1 MIGPQP
7 IAPARWLVALA
18 VLALPTDARDRYR
31 EEFRTELCELG
42 APAQLAQAG
51 SLLVGAI
58 PLRNA
63 LNERDLPDSVVEKP
77 DWRCRLGRHRYVRQQ
92 DDNPEMRGRGYLRC
106 VRCGRPKDPPSYGVM
121 PPKAIGSG
129 W

>member
-1 MIGPQP
+1 MK
-7 IAPARWLVALA
+7 
-18 VLALPTDARDRYR
+18 T
-31 EEFRTELCELG
+31 TLG
-42 APAQLAQAG
+42 AAAHPVPAALVVLPLLAFYEAGVWKLAQAG

-77 DWRCRLGRHRYVRQQ
+77 DWRCRIGRHRYVGQQ

-106 VRCGRPKDPPSYGVM
+106 VRCGRPKDPPSFGVM
-121 PPKAIGSG
+121 PPEAIGSG

>member
-1 MIGPQP
+1 MTGPRP
-7 IAPARWLVALA
+7 NPVARWLVWPA
-18 VLALPTDARDRYR
+18 VQVLPRDHRDRYR

-42 APAQLAQAG
+42 VPAQLAQAG

-77 DWRCRLGRHRYVRQQ
+77 DWRCRIGRHRYVGQQ

-106 VRCGRPKDPPSYGVM
+106 VRCGRPKDPPSFGVM
-121 PPKAIGSG
+121 PPEAIGSG